1 MSEAKVG
8 RPRDTRVHQAILEAT
23 RELLVATSYAE
34 LSMES
39 IAARAKVQK
48 KTVYLRW
55 PSKAPLV
62 AEAVLDAYTQTRSH
76 QIPDTGDVR
85 ADLRSWLIEH
95 AEFHA
100 DPTNAALIRALIAT
114 VASTSLDPQEV
125 GHMKQFPFREREA
138 LNTRLRQTIDSGLL
152 HPDADLDV
160 IANAIMG
167 MLVLQVLTRTTPAEA
182 VHQFD
187 GLLDTFLGRAI
198 NT

>member
-1 MSEAKVG
+1 MG

-85 ADLRSWLIEH
+85 ADLRTWLVEH

-100 DPTNAALIRALIAT
+100 DPRNAAMIRALIAA
-114 VASTSLDPQEV
+114 VAASSIDPQDL
-125 GHMKQFPFREREA
+125 GQMKQFPFREREA
-138 LNTRLRQTIDSGLL
+138 LNARLRQAVDGGLL
-152 HPDADLDV
+152 QPDADLDV
-160 IANAIMG
+160 VANAIMG
-167 MLVLQVLTRTTPAEA
+167 MLVLQVLTHRTPAEA
-182 VHQFD
+182 IHQFD
-187 GLLDTFLGRAI
+187 GLLDTILGRAI

>member
-85 ADLRSWLIEH
+85 ADLRTWLVEH

-100 DPTNAALIRALIAT
+100 DPRNAAMIRALIAA
-114 VASTSLDPQEV
+114 VAASSIDPQDL
-125 GHMKQFPFREREA
+125 GQMKQFPFREREA
-138 LNTRLRQTIDSGLL
+138 LNARLRQAVDGGLL
-152 HPDADLDV
+152 QPDADLDV
-160 IANAIMG
+160 VANAIMG
-167 MLVLQVLTRTTPAEA
+167 MLVLQVLTHRTPAEA
-182 VHQFD
+182 IHQFD
-187 GLLDTFLGRAI
+187 GLLDTILGRAI